1 MKEAI
6 SAQQHRREREDDR
19 RPRHMLPDQAH
30 DLAQI
35 GHVLA
40 DRAHLMRDAI
50 SMQSETPSG
59 ARSHTREISHPV
71 VVISGHQRRLPG
83 SRAASDHNGR
93 MALQSACNQRRY
105 PEAVPLRI
113 ITVGWHCTPKHV
125 ANVRLV
131 ALGLAFAATAPR

>member
-1 MKEAI
+1 
-6 SAQQHRREREDDR
+6 
-19 RPRHMLPDQAH
+19 
-30 DLAQI
+30 
-35 GHVLA
+35 
-40 DRAHLMRDAI
+40 
-50 SMQSETPSG
+50 MQSET
-59 ARSHTREISHPV
+59 
-71 VVISGHQRRLPG
+71 LPG

-131 ALGLAFAATAPR
+131 ALGLAFAATAPCKRRNASAASAAASAAAARTHPLAPALARTLAGWALPFLEPNLRKPESDDET